1 MEVKVTIG
9 FNEATMTLLGSIL
22 SAFSGSVVK
31 PPAPSAA
38 VVAGPSETVKP
49 KAKSEDMSAISGK
62 AEQKEVTIEIVRAAV
77 QSKAQSGK
85 KEDVKKILGEFN
97 VTKVTDLQKAD
108 YPQFLEKVN
117 ALK

>member
-9 FNEATMTLLGSIL
+9 FNEATMSLLESFISI
-22 SAFSGSVVK
+22 FSGSVGK
-31 PPAPSAA
+31 PSAPSAA
-38 VVAGPSETVKP
+38 IVAGPSEIT
-49 KAKSEDMSAISGK
+49 KAESKSSASTGK
-62 AEQKEVTIEIVRAAV
+62 AEEKEVTIEVVRAAV